1 MEPTPEF
8 QVTGTFRI
16 DAGLNQDGDLT
27 WRAAFDGLNPME
39 VIGLLTVVRER
50 HLLRMVMP
58 GLRDDLHG
66 EDE

>member
-1 MEPTPEF
+1 
-8 QVTGTFRI
+8 
-16 DAGLNQDGDLT
+16 
-27 WRAAFDGLNPME
+27 ME